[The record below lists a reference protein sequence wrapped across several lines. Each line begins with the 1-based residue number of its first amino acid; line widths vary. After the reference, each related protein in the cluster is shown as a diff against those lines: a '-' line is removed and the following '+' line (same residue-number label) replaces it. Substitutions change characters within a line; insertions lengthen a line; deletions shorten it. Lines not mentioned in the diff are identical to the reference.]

1 LAFLDD
7 RGVLSEV
14 IACRDC
20 GAFQTAPRRSAQALV
35 TCFHCDSQ
43 LERRTGRRISA
54 ALALAATTFLL
65 LIPANLLPFLSTT
78 VLGASRQSYLVSS
91 FTAMWRLDWPLLA
104 IIIGLF
110 VVVFP
115 LIRFGLLT
123 VVLSLVCL
131 GRRPPW
137 LGVMFR
143 WSNRLQPWAMPDV
156 FLLGLWVAYARLSAT
171 VTTILEPGALCFIG
185 AGLAA
190 LFTRAVLDKAAV
202 WRAIEPQTAVSPA
215 RPEAFCVSCP
225 SCDLVIACDE
235 GERCPRCAARLS
247 ARVPG
252 ALPISVALTL
262 AGLIFYLPAN
272 IYPIATI
279 PIGLKPTGYT
289 VLGGVLDLLQA
300 RLFGLALLVFAA
312 SFAIPFIKLIGLS
325 WCIASVLIRSRRWLP
340 AKTKTFRVIEE
351 IGRWS
356 MVDPFVI
363 AVFVPVTQFNAA
375 ISSSADEAAPFF
387 TLVVVLTIIAAQA
400 FDPRLMWDAARSQT

>member
-1 LAFLDD
+1 
-7 RGVLSEV
+7 V
-14 IACRDC
+14 
-20 GAFQTAPRRSAQALV
+20 FQTAPGRSEQALV
-35 TCFHCDSQ
+35 VCCNCDCQ
-43 LERRTGRRISA
+43 LERRTGRRVSV

-65 LIPANLLPFLSTT
+65 LIPANLTPFLSTT

-110 VVVFP
+110 VIVFP

-123 VVLSLVCL
+123 LVLVLVQV
-131 GRRPPW
+131 GRRPTW
-137 LGVMFR
+137 IGAAFR

-190 LFTRAVLDKAAV
+190 LFTRAVLDKSAV
-202 WRAIEPQTAVSPA
+202 WRAIDPETALSPDKA
-215 RPEAFCVSCP
+215 GGFCVSCP
-225 SCDLVIACDE
+225 SCELVIACEE
-235 GERCPRCAARLS
+235 GDRCPRCAARLS
-247 ARVPG
+247 ARIPG
-252 ALPISVALTL
+252 ALPIAVALTL
-262 AGLIFYLPAN
+262 AGLILYLPAN

-279 PIGLKPTGYT
+279 PIGLKPTAYT
-289 VLGGVLDLLQA
+289 VLGGVIDLLQA
-300 RLFGLALLVFAA
+300 RLYGLALLVFAA
-312 SFAIPFIKLIGLS
+312 SFAIPFIKLVGLG

-375 ISSSADEAAPFF
+375 ISSSADRAAPFF

-400 FDPRLMWDAARSQT
+400 FDPRLMWDVARSQT